1 MPIVSFNYTK
11 INAERYDFAPGPTNI
26 KNNVVIKEVTKTKLA
41 LGAQSQDVLR
51 IMFEFITFYEP
62 RKGKISLEGEILHLD
77 KPEKIEVLAKAW
89 QKDKKLPKDETRI
102 LMNHVLNKC
111 NVEAILMSREINL
124 PSPVQLP
131 SLGK

>member
-26 KNNVVIKEVTKTKLA
+26 KNSAIIKEVSKTKLA
-41 LGAQSQDVLR
+41 LGPQTQDVLR
-51 IMFEFITFYEP
+51 IIFEFITFYEP
-62 RKGKISLEGEILHLD
+62 RKGKITLEGEILHLD
-77 KPEKIEVLAKAW
+77 KPEKIDALLKTW

-102 LMNHVLNKC
+102 LMNHVLAKC
-111 NVEAILMSREINL
+111 NVEAILLSREINL